1 MAKAMTAKEAAD
13 YAPQWGSYMA
23 AGDPGAALYGN
34 LEDPETAR
42 LALAFL
48 ESDCVPI
55 AKTGD
60 CCGTA
65 GPCGPDLESLGRL
78 RLYLEAR
85 TKPETVS
92 SGLEVDDAT
101 GAAAWASYLVNGDDS
116 GLEAGEK
123 ALADAWAARLAPW
136 YVVDVVRNE
145 SGEAQEARFSWSFG
159 AITGN
164 DCAGG
169 ELLDYVIHK
178 APGHAE
184 AG

>member
-1 MAKAMTAKEAAD
+1 MAKDRMTAEEAAA
-13 YAPQWGSYMA
+13 YGPQWGSYVTS
-23 AGDPGAALYGN
+23 GDPGAALYGN

-42 LALAFL
+42 LALAFVD
-48 ESDCVPI
+48 SDCIPT
-55 AKTGD
+55 AQAGE

-65 GPCGPDLESLGRL
+65 GPCQADLAELGRL
-78 RLYLEAR
+78 RAYLESRA
-85 TKPETVS
+85 ETVS
-92 SGLEVDDAT
+92 GGLEVDDAT

-136 YVVDVVRNE
+136 YVVDVVRDE

-159 AITGN
+159 AITGS

-178 APGHAE
+178 LPGHAE